1 MKKTKLNKVTIQA
14 LISTLYMR
22 KDLIDS
28 SQMIELIFDFFNTRK
43 DLPESLKKDLLWLIG
58 KEIC

>member
-14 LISTLYMR
+14 LVSTLYMR

-28 SQMIELIFDFFNTRK
+28 SQMIELIFDFFNNRK